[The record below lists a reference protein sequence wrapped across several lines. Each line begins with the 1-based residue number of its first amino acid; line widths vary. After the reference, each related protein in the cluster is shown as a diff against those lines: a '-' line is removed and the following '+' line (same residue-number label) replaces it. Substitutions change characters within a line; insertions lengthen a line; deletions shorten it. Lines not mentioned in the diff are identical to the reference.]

1 MEGANSSSMAHQ
13 RMRIG
18 MLFGKLQ
25 NPYWL
30 CVSDNKCQEERA
42 FHVRN
47 SRDSKKKETDV
58 RIVEATMFVQPGLY
72 VQISD
77 PQQQQSPSN
86 ISNATTVLPASA
98 PTLGDWGDANL
109 FGGLSETTVLGS
121 NAPTGVSNI
130 AGGVGEVPTAVS
142 DPLVALASPESTIP
156 TS

>member
-1 MEGANSSSMAHQ
+1 MAHQ

-25 NPYWL
+25 NRYWL
-30 CVSDNKCQEERA
+30 CVSDNNCQEERV

-47 SRDSKKKETDV
+47 SSDSKKEGTDV

-77 PQQQQSPSN
+77 AQQQQSPSN
-86 ISNATTVLPASA
+86 TPSNATIVLPASA
-98 PTLGDWGDANL
+98 PTIGDWGDANL
-109 FGGLSETTVLGS
+109 GGLSETPALANHV
-121 NAPTGVSNI
+121 PTGVSDI
-130 AGGVGEVPTAVS
+130 ARGVGEVPTAVS
-142 DPLVALASPESTIP
+142 DPPVALASPEPTIP